1 MCDAPRVE
9 LRTSLV
15 VLALVGCGPPSQGA
29 EVQQNVRTFKAEQR
43 ADRLVAAGKAFA
55 SVGDLTRAEQY
66 FAAAIEAGGD
76 EGALLPMLLSVCVQD
91 GRYRVAITYA
101 EAYVRRHP
109 DDVRVR
115 FVLGTMYQGIGENV
129 RAKEELERVVD
140 ARPKEPQAHFAL
152 AVLMRDGGDRAS
164 ADKHFRE
171 YLRLAPQGAHA
182 AEARASLLTEV
193 PQAPASEVH
202 DDSP

>member
-1 MCDAPRVE
+1 VK
-9 LRTSLV
+9 LRTGLAL
-15 VLALVGCGPPSQGA
+15 LALVACGPPSQGA
-29 EVQQNVRTFKAEQR
+29 QVQENVRTFKAEQR

-76 EGALLPMLLSVCVQD
+76 DAKILPMLLSVCVQD

-101 EAYVRRHP
+101 ETYVRKHP

-115 FVLGTMYQGIGENV
+115 FVLGTMYQGIGESA

-152 AVLMRDGGDRAS
+152 AVLMRDEGDRAA
-164 ADKHFRE
+164 ADRHFRE

-182 AEARASLLTEV
+182 AEARASLLKSV
-193 PQAPASEVH
+193 PEEEERH
-202 DDSP
+202 DSP

>member
-1 MCDAPRVE
+1 MTG
-9 LRTSLV
+9 LRATTFCL
-15 VLALVGCGPPSQGA
+15 LALALACGPPSPGA
-29 EVQQNVRTFKAEQR
+29 QVQANVRTFKAEQR
-43 ADRLVAAGKAFA
+43 ADKLVATGKAFA

-76 EGALLPMLLSVCVQD
+76 DTKIIPMLLSVCVQD

-101 EAYVRRHP
+101 ETYLTRHP

-115 FVLGTMYQGIGENV
+115 FVLGTMYQGIGEPV

-152 AVLMRDGGDRAS
+152 AVLMRDEGDRVA

-182 AEARASLLTEV
+182 AEARASLLKSV
-193 PQAPASEVH
+193 PDSEPQH
-202 DDSP
+202 DPP